1 MARTV
6 LLGQRG
12 WHQAVAQGG
21 QRRIR
26 LERSLR
32 HGQAAREDMFRVAWP
47 LHSSK
52 LRPKGFHNR
61 HLKNPLLQRRLKDGE
76 LLAKGAP
83 WKQPRRGEL
92 ISLPA
97 DLVRALKLLQC
108 PRYAGHAAAHS
119 VQQHLTVC
127 EAV

>member
-1 MARTV
+1 
-6 LLGQRG
+6 
-12 WHQAVAQGG
+12 
-21 QRRIR
+21 
-26 LERSLR
+26 
-32 HGQAAREDMFRVAWP
+32 MFRLAWP

-52 LRPKGFHNR
+52 LRPEGFRNR
-61 HLKNPLLQRRLKDGE
+61 HPKNPLLQRRLKDGE
-76 LLAKGAP
+76 LLTKGPP

-97 DLVRALKLLQC
+97 DLVRAPKPLQF

-119 VQQHLTVC
+119 VQQHLAVC